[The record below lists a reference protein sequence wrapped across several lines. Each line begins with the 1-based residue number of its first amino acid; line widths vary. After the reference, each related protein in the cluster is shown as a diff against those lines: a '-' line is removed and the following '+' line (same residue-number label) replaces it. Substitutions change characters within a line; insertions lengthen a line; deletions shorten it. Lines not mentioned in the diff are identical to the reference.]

1 MLINEEFINSKV
13 IDEYKAFLKT
23 RLNEKRYIHSLAV
36 ASEAQRLAEKYGAD
50 PYKAYFAGLLH
61 DITKNS
67 TQAEHLQIMDAFGII
82 LTDVEK
88 NAEKL
93 WHAIT
98 GAAYVKH
105 FLGVDDKEVINAIR
119 YHTTAKADM
128 SKLQTVL
135 YLADFTSSDRD
146 YPDVNVMR
154 GLVDKSADEALEY
167 ALKYTINELL
177 EKKAAIHPDTVA
189 AYNEVVLKG
198 NFI

>member
-13 IDEYKAFLKT
+13 IDESKAFLKT